1 MEKNDKLHRN
11 REKET
16 TMTMTSWKNALTIA
30 ASTQYIH
37 ITYIHITYI
46 AIQLQHIYNEKEK
59 GKCKDRVCVNGHICM
74 ESDDS
79 NERDIESIT

>member
-59 GKCKDRVCVNGHICM
+59 GKCKERECVLMGIYAWRVTIARR
-74 ESDDS
+74 E
-79 NERDIESIT
+79 I

>member
-46 AIQLQHIYNEKEK
+46 AIQLQHIYNEKREGSVK
-59 GKCKDRVCVNGHICM
+59 TECVLMGIYAWRVTIAM
-74 ESDDS
+74 RE
-79 NERDIESIT
+79 I